1 MWKKPINIKTQ
12 YLWYVNWVLLFLIV
26 VCILGIDGNNRIFGI
41 LQNISE
47 IFVKVLTLVAIP
59 LGLLLLLDAKGAGKV
74 IAAIVVIIYF
84 FWGITLI
91 W

>member
-1 MWKKPINIKTQ
+1 MWNKPINIKTQ
-12 YLWYVNWVLLFLIV
+12 YLWHVNCVLLFLIV

-41 LQNISE
+41 SQNISE

-59 LGLLLLLDAKGAGKV
+59 LGLLLLLDAKGRKKL

-84 FWGITLI
+84 FWGIAII